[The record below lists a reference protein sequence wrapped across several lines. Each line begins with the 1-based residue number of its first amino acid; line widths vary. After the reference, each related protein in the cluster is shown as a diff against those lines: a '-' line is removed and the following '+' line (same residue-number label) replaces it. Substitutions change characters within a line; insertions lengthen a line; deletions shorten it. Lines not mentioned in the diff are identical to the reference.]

1 MIVLWHRLIGGR
13 ITSQVPGAD
22 VGVRQEK
29 RSHFGGRCQ
38 DLADMGG
45 PLACRRR
52 LVPYPLGGLQLGPF
66 GSPVTEIE
74 QPFYV

>member
-38 DLADMGG
+38 DLADMG
-45 PLACRRR
+45 ARSR
-52 LVPYPLGGLQLGPF
+52 VEGGSFP
-66 GSPVTEIE
+66 TR
-74 QPFYV
+74 